1 MAFKDRI
8 KEARLNKKLTQEELA
23 KRIGVAK
30 STLAGYEGGIREP
43 NIDTTI
49 KIMAAL
55 DIDANYLWQDEMN
68 ELGGI
73 STDLT
78 YDEIEHIKKYRSL
91 DEHGKDGVDVVLDKE
106 YDRYLKHKFKHQLHS
121 GQPLY
126 PMVAEDHSTY
136 GINAA
141 HDENPT
147 EDQKIN
153 ADNIMDDDNEWK

>member
-78 YDEIEHIKKYRSL
+78 YDEIEHIKKYRVL
-91 DEHGKDGVDVVLDKE
+91 DEHGKDVVDIVLDKE
-106 YDRYLKHKFKHQLHS
+106 YIRCENAARPTTVTSFPQHVL
-121 GQPLY
+121 
-126 PMVAEDHSTY
+126 
-136 GINAA
+136 NAA
-141 HDENPT
+141 HDDGAT
-147 EDQKIN
+147 EEQKIN
-153 ADNIMDDDNEWK
+153 ADNIMDNDNEWK